1 MLKWYQCYVIGRF
14 CDLFCL
20 LHCRNWKSMALMSV
34 CNCVI
39 SVKKCFLSP
48 NNGFLRFCQG
58 KTQIPIKNDIL
69 NSTNRIT
76 TVLCQKC
83 LAQQAHIIRAS
94 TLHPSSTILL
104 LSYIFLCEQKKKEKK
119 KKRKAGRKP
128 LDGKPEKA
136 EAEVASAWVQE
147 CQTSRRRRKKEKLQ
161 PETKYYIVIEF
172 YPNRI
177 KQWKK
182 SVR

>member
-1 MLKWYQCYVIGRF
+1 MLKWYQWYVIGRF
-14 CDLFCL
+14 CNLFCL

-58 KTQIPIKNDIL
+58 KTQIPIKNYIL

-83 LAQQAHIIRAS
+83 LTQQAHIIRAS

-104 LSYIFLCEQKKKEKK
+104 LGAILHFLVWTEEENIVVCAP
-119 KKRKAGRKP
+119 R
-128 LDGKPEKA
+128 L
-136 EAEVASAWVQE
+136 S
-147 CQTSRRRRKKEKLQ
+147 L
-161 PETKYYIVIEF
+161 IVIPVIE
-172 YPNRI
+172 
-177 KQWKK
+177 
-182 SVR
+182 SA

>member
-1 MLKWYQCYVIGRF
+1 MLKWYQWYVIGRF
-14 CDLFCL
+14 CNLFCL

-58 KTQIPIKNDIL
+58 KTQIPIKNYIL

-83 LAQQAHIIRAS
+83 LTQQAHIIRAS

-104 LSYIFLCEQKKKEKK
+104 LSYIFLCEQILTEDNLWILKFKIWFENSYI
-119 KKRKAGRKP
+119 
-128 LDGKPEKA
+128 LYQ
-136 EAEVASAWVQE
+136 VAM
-147 CQTSRRRRKKEKLQ
+147 
-161 PETKYYIVIEF
+161 YY
-172 YPNRI
+172 
-177 KQWKK
+177 
-182 SVR
+182 

>member
-1 MLKWYQCYVIGRF
+1 MLSY
-14 CDLFCL
+14 
-20 LHCRNWKSMALMSV
+20 LHKNTQQWQSQTYGILICAKMISMICNRSILYFVLSV
-34 CNCVI
+34 TLQKLKIYGTNECVQLCII

-58 KTQIPIKNDIL
+58 KTQVPINNYIL

-104 LSYIFLCEQKKKEKK
+104 LSYIFLCEQIL
-119 KKRKAGRKP
+119 RKM
-128 LDGKPEKA
+128 
-136 EAEVASAWVQE
+136 
-147 CQTSRRRRKKEKLQ
+147 
-161 PETKYYIVIEF
+161 
-172 YPNRI
+172 
-177 KQWKK
+177 
-182 SVR
+182 

>member
-1 MLKWYQCYVIGRF
+1 MLKWYQWYVIGRF
-14 CDLFCL
+14 CNLFCL

-58 KTQIPIKNDIL
+58 KTQIPIKNYIL

-104 LSYIFLCEQKKKEKK
+104 LSYIFLCEQN
-119 KKRKAGRKP
+119 
-128 LDGKPEKA
+128 
-136 EAEVASAWVQE
+136 
-147 CQTSRRRRKKEKLQ
+147 
-161 PETKYYIVIEF
+161 IVCSSSSDVCDLVISQWLKVHIEL
-172 YPNRI
+172 I
-177 KQWKK
+177 L
-182 SVR
+182 VM

>member
-1 MLKWYQCYVIGRF
+1 
-14 CDLFCL
+14 
-20 LHCRNWKSMALMSV
+20 MSV

-58 KTQIPIKNDIL
+58 KTQIPIKNYIL

-104 LSYIFLCEQKKKEKK
+104 LSYIFLCEQKNNNNNTII
-119 KKRKAGRKP
+119 P
-128 LDGKPEKA
+128 
-136 EAEVASAWVQE
+136 VQL
-147 CQTSRRRRKKEKLQ
+147 SSIKIVHL
-161 PETKYYIVIEF
+161 YYII
-172 YPNRI
+172 I
-177 KQWKK
+177 GKK
-182 SVR
+182 YCCVVKTTTGGLQYTLPRNI

>member
-1 MLKWYQCYVIGRF
+1 MLKWYQWYVIGRF
-14 CDLFCL
+14 CNLFCL

-58 KTQIPIKNDIL
+58 KTQIPIKNYIL

-83 LAQQAHIIRAS
+83 LTQQAHIIRAS

-104 LSYIFLCEQKKKEKK
+104 LSYIFLCVN
-119 KKRKAGRKP
+119 RRFGP
-128 LDGKPEKA
+128 
-136 EAEVASAWVQE
+136 
-147 CQTSRRRRKKEKLQ
+147 SRFYNMHGTPFVTQ
-161 PETKYYIVIEF
+161 WGPIDIVDWCHAHSMGYIADTHNFTIPTLNLHF
-172 YPNRI
+172 SL
-177 KQWKK
+177 K
-182 SVR
+182 

>member
-1 MLKWYQCYVIGRF
+1 
-14 CDLFCL
+14 
-20 LHCRNWKSMALMSV
+20 MSV

-58 KTQIPIKNDIL
+58 KTQIPIKNYIL

-83 LAQQAHIIRAS
+83 LTQQAHIIRAS

-104 LSYIFLCEQKKKEKK
+104 LSYIFLCEQKKSEKK
-119 KKRKAGRKP
+119 GGQDKKI
-128 LDGKPEKA
+128 
-136 EAEVASAWVQE
+136 
-147 CQTSRRRRKKEKLQ
+147 KKCRLIDRQIDRQIKIDRERERFAYHKNIHEYSFKTIKRNYCNDVYHKNTNLTGLLQ
-161 PETKYYIVIEF
+161 LEL
-172 YPNRI
+172 
-177 KQWKK
+177 Q
-182 SVR
+182 

>member
-1 MLKWYQCYVIGRF
+1 
-14 CDLFCL
+14 
-20 LHCRNWKSMALMSV
+20 MALMSV

-58 KTQIPIKNDIL
+58 KTQIPIKNYIL

-104 LSYIFLCEQKKKEKK
+104 LSYIFLCEQKKCKK
-119 KKRKAGRKP
+119 IRMNIIYIIMMIARLMQNAKCKKNNTI
-128 LDGKPEKA
+128 LL
-136 EAEVASAWVQE
+136 
-147 CQTSRRRRKKEKLQ
+147 KK
-161 PETKYYIVIEF
+161 
-172 YPNRI
+172 
-177 KQWKK
+177 
-182 SVR
+182 

>member
-1 MLKWYQCYVIGRF
+1 MLKWYQWYVIGRF
-14 CDLFCL
+14 CNLFCL

-58 KTQIPIKNDIL
+58 KTQIPIKNYIL

-104 LSYIFLCEQKKKEKK
+104 LSYIFFLCEEEEEMFVFFVGNIDCSFNYAFIFNTLNG
-119 KKRKAGRKP
+119 KRYYH
-128 LDGKPEKA
+128 
-136 EAEVASAWVQE
+136 
-147 CQTSRRRRKKEKLQ
+147 KL
-161 PETKYYIVIEF
+161 K
-172 YPNRI
+172 N
-177 KQWKK
+177 
-182 SVR
+182 

>member
-1 MLKWYQCYVIGRF
+1 
-14 CDLFCL
+14 
-20 LHCRNWKSMALMSV
+20 MSV

-58 KTQIPIKNDIL
+58 KTQVPIKNYIL

-104 LSYIFLCEQKKKEKK
+104 LSYIFLCEQKNYFNYKQNRGKNGSFFYSPAVQKEEKGKKEKGK
-119 KKRKAGRKP
+119 EEGKKRE
-128 LDGKPEKA
+128 EKR
-136 EAEVASAWVQE
+136 EDY
-147 CQTSRRRRKKEKLQ
+147 KL
-161 PETKYYIVIEF
+161 K
-172 YPNRI
+172 
-177 KQWKK
+177 
-182 SVR
+182 

>member
-1 MLKWYQCYVIGRF
+1 MLKWYQWYVIGRF
-14 CDLFCL
+14 CNLFCL

-58 KTQIPIKNDIL
+58 KTQIPIKNYIL

-83 LAQQAHIIRAS
+83 LTQQAHIIRAS

-104 LSYIFLCEQKKKEKK
+104 LSYIFLCEQKILLSLSFGQRHKRTSQQIHQTSLKSTKIDFFQIK
-119 KKRKAGRKP
+119 PKRK
-128 LDGKPEKA
+128 
-136 EAEVASAWVQE
+136 
-147 CQTSRRRRKKEKLQ
+147 
-161 PETKYYIVIEF
+161 
-172 YPNRI
+172 
-177 KQWKK
+177 
-182 SVR
+182 

>member
-1 MLKWYQCYVIGRF
+1 MLKWYQWYVIGRF
-14 CDLFCL
+14 CNLFCL

-58 KTQIPIKNDIL
+58 KTQIPIKNYIL

-104 LSYIFLCEQKKKEKK
+104 LSYIFLCEQKKKMLVIKK
-119 KKRKAGRKP
+119 
-128 LDGKPEKA
+128 LDGHI
-136 EAEVASAWVQE
+136 SITL
-147 CQTSRRRRKKEKLQ
+147 CIF
-161 PETKYYIVIEF
+161 YYTLL
-172 YPNRI
+172 
-177 KQWKK
+177 
-182 SVR
+182 

>member
-1 MLKWYQCYVIGRF
+1 MLKWYQWYVIGRF
-14 CDLFCL
+14 CNLFCL

-58 KTQIPIKNDIL
+58 KTQIPIKNYIL

-104 LSYIFLCEQKKKEKK
+104 LSYIFLCEQKKGH
-119 KKRKAGRKP
+119 KRA
-128 LDGKPEKA
+128 
-136 EAEVASAWVQE
+136 
-147 CQTSRRRRKKEKLQ
+147 TSNKRAKQQAARRKGLEG
-161 PETKYYIVIEF
+161 TKNVTTVF
-172 YPNRI
+172 FQ
-177 KQWKK
+177 K
-182 SVR
+182 

>member
-1 MLKWYQCYVIGRF
+1 MLKWYQWYVIGRF
-14 CDLFCL
+14 CNLFCL

-58 KTQIPIKNDIL
+58 KTQIPIKNYIL

-83 LAQQAHIIRAS
+83 LTQQAHIIRAS

-104 LSYIFLCEQKKKEKK
+104 LSYIFLCEQKMNLLFCWWLL
-119 KKRKAGRKP
+119 
-128 LDGKPEKA
+128 LDDRYFLLLDFG
-136 EAEVASAWVQE
+136 SIGY
-147 CQTSRRRRKKEKLQ
+147 
-161 PETKYYIVIEF
+161 YYII
-172 YPNRI
+172 YLINIDGWCRM
-177 KQWKK
+177 
-182 SVR
+182 

>member
-1 MLKWYQCYVIGRF
+1 
-14 CDLFCL
+14 
-20 LHCRNWKSMALMSV
+20 MALMSV

-58 KTQIPIKNDIL
+58 KTQIPIKNYIL

-104 LSYIFLCEQKKKEKK
+104 LSYIFLCEQKKHQKK
-119 KKRKAGRKP
+119 IFFFLIIILLINFWYAYRYHKCYLSTCDCYGCC
-128 LDGKPEKA
+128 
-136 EAEVASAWVQE
+136 E
-147 CQTSRRRRKKEKLQ
+147 C
-161 PETKYYIVIEF
+161 YI
-172 YPNRI
+172 
-177 KQWKK
+177 K
-182 SVR
+182 

>member
-1 MLKWYQCYVIGRF
+1 
-14 CDLFCL
+14 
-20 LHCRNWKSMALMSV
+20 MALMSV

-58 KTQIPIKNDIL
+58 KTQIPIKNYIL

-83 LAQQAHIIRAS
+83 LTQQAHIIRAS

-104 LSYIFLCEQKKKEKK
+104 LSYIFLCEQKKKKK
-119 KKRKAGRKP
+119 KWALITILSPDCKLSWFP
-128 LDGKPEKA
+128 
-136 EAEVASAWVQE
+136 AWTFVLLE
-147 CQTSRRRRKKEKLQ
+147 C
-161 PETKYYIVIEF
+161 
-172 YPNRI
+172 RI
-177 KQWKK
+177 LLGSWTA
-182 SVR
+182 

>member
-1 MLKWYQCYVIGRF
+1 
-14 CDLFCL
+14 
-20 LHCRNWKSMALMSV
+20 MSV

-58 KTQIPIKNDIL
+58 KTQVPINNYIL

-104 LSYIFLCEQKKKEKK
+104 LSYIFLCEQKNILLGITL
-119 KKRKAGRKP
+119 R
-128 LDGKPEKA
+128 
-136 EAEVASAWVQE
+136 
-147 CQTSRRRRKKEKLQ
+147 
-161 PETKYYIVIEF
+161 
-172 YPNRI
+172 
-177 KQWKK
+177 K
-182 SVR
+182 SVDLDLVDLYCPQQDYLLQAFLAFVTCCEKNKKMMKNSGGWWAPFVLKTGWQTFDRGNEIICHFYLILSSKIKNVMIKYFSNLVI

>member
-1 MLKWYQCYVIGRF
+1 MLKWYQWYVIGRF
-14 CDLFCL
+14 CNLFCL

-58 KTQIPIKNDIL
+58 KTQIPIKNYIL

-76 TVLCQKC
+76 TMLCQKC
-83 LAQQAHIIRAS
+83 VAQQAHIIRAS

-104 LSYIFLCEQKKKEKK
+104 LSYIFLCEQKNCHTG
-119 KKRKAGRKP
+119 GRLEGQKTLSSSYEP
-128 LDGKPEKA
+128 ASPGEDKIKMTTKLD
-136 EAEVASAWVQE
+136 
-147 CQTSRRRRKKEKLQ
+147 
-161 PETKYYIVIEF
+161 YYR
-172 YPNRI
+172 NAN
-177 KQWKK
+177 
-182 SVR
+182 

>member
-1 MLKWYQCYVIGRF
+1 MLKWYQWYVIGRF
-14 CDLFCL
+14 CNLFCL

-58 KTQIPIKNDIL
+58 KTQVPIKNYIL

-104 LSYIFLCEQKKKEKK
+104 LSYIFLCEQKKKWI
-119 KKRKAGRKP
+119 
-128 LDGKPEKA
+128 
-136 EAEVASAWVQE
+136 VARFLTYKGIAPSGAIPPVYSHQYLLIS
-147 CQTSRRRRKKEKLQ
+147 T
-161 PETKYYIVIEF
+161 Y
-172 YPNRI
+172 
-177 KQWKK
+177 
-182 SVR
+182 

>member
-1 MLKWYQCYVIGRF
+1 MLKWYQWYVIGRF
-14 CDLFCL
+14 CNLFCL

-39 SVKKCFLSP
+39 SVKKCFLSS

-58 KTQIPIKNDIL
+58 KTQVPIKNYIL

-83 LAQQAHIIRAS
+83 VAQQAHIIRAS

-104 LSYIFLCEQKKKEKK
+104 LSYLVHFLVWTEE
-119 KKRKAGRKP
+119 RKHER
-128 LDGKPEKA
+128 LM
-136 EAEVASAWVQE
+136 
-147 CQTSRRRRKKEKLQ
+147 
-161 PETKYYIVIEF
+161 
-172 YPNRI
+172 PNNI
-177 KQWKK
+177 NIMNLNFNF
-182 SVR
+182 

>member
-1 MLKWYQCYVIGRF
+1 
-14 CDLFCL
+14 
-20 LHCRNWKSMALMSV
+20 MALMSV

-58 KTQIPIKNDIL
+58 KTQIPIKNYIL

-83 LAQQAHIIRAS
+83 LTQQAHIIRAS

-104 LSYIFLCEQKKKEKK
+104 LSYIFLCEQKKKKLLYYQVALFIEFF
-119 KKRKAGRKP
+119 RFIGRVYSMD
-128 LDGKPEKA
+128 LIFYE
-136 EAEVASAWVQE
+136 
-147 CQTSRRRRKKEKLQ
+147 TSRNLPQ
-161 PETKYYIVIEF
+161 Y
-172 YPNRI
+172 
-177 KQWKK
+177 
-182 SVR
+182 

>member
-1 MLKWYQCYVIGRF
+1 
-14 CDLFCL
+14 
-20 LHCRNWKSMALMSV
+20 MSV

-58 KTQIPIKNDIL
+58 KTQIPIKNYIL

-83 LAQQAHIIRAS
+83 LTQQAHIIRAS

-104 LSYIFLCEQKKKEKK
+104 LSYIFLCEQKNKK
-119 KKRKAGRKP
+119 KKWA
-128 LDGKPEKA
+128 LII
-136 EAEVASAWVQE
+136 ASLLAQAQSGDII
-147 CQTSRRRRKKEKLQ
+147 CYDRTTSKL
-161 PETKYYIVIEF
+161 
-172 YPNRI
+172 
-177 KQWKK
+177 
-182 SVR
+182 S

>member
-1 MLKWYQCYVIGRF
+1 
-14 CDLFCL
+14 
-20 LHCRNWKSMALMSV
+20 MALMSV

-58 KTQIPIKNDIL
+58 KTQIPIKNYIL

-83 LAQQAHIIRAS
+83 LTQQAHIIRAS

-104 LSYIFLCEQKKKEKK
+104 LSYIFLCEQKRNQSKLAIAKGLSSFTPSRVSKTGIFWYIYEI
-119 KKRKAGRKP
+119 GNFP
-128 LDGKPEKA
+128 L
-136 EAEVASAWVQE
+136 
-147 CQTSRRRRKKEKLQ
+147 LFN
-161 PETKYYIVIEF
+161 I
-172 YPNRI
+172 
-177 KQWKK
+177 
-182 SVR
+182 

>member
-1 MLKWYQCYVIGRF
+1 MLKWYQWYVIGRF
-14 CDLFCL
+14 CNLFCL

-58 KTQIPIKNDIL
+58 KTQVPIKNYIL

-104 LSYIFLCEQKKKEKK
+104 LSYIFLCEQKISIAVSL
-119 KKRKAGRKP
+119 RYLRQNQCIWITI
-128 LDGKPEKA
+128 D
-136 EAEVASAWVQE
+136 QDN
-147 CQTSRRRRKKEKLQ
+147 TSYTTSIQISNSLFPWFDDRLHAQ
-161 PETKYYIVIEF
+161 LSIYLAL
-172 YPNRI
+172 
-177 KQWKK
+177 
-182 SVR
+182 

>member
-1 MLKWYQCYVIGRF
+1 
-14 CDLFCL
+14 
-20 LHCRNWKSMALMSV
+20 MALMSV

-58 KTQIPIKNDIL
+58 KTQIPIKNYIL

-104 LSYIFLCEQKKKEKK
+104 LSYIFLCEQKIRAVAWDRSSTGFYRTIHTSSSCFVTISLFYLS
-119 KKRKAGRKP
+119 KR
-128 LDGKPEKA
+128 
-136 EAEVASAWVQE
+136 
-147 CQTSRRRRKKEKLQ
+147 SRIC
-161 PETKYYIVIEF
+161 T
-172 YPNRI
+172 
-177 KQWKK
+177 
-182 SVR
+182 

>member
-1 MLKWYQCYVIGRF
+1 MLKWYQWYVIGRF
-14 CDLFCL
+14 CNLFCL

-58 KTQIPIKNDIL
+58 KTQVPIKNYIL
-69 NSTNRIT
+69 NSTNRIS

-104 LSYIFLCEQKKKEKK
+104 LSYIFLCEQKTRAVLPTQETTAVLFAYTNATLLLKWSKE
-119 KKRKAGRKP
+119 RS
-128 LDGKPEKA
+128 D
-136 EAEVASAWVQE
+136 V
-147 CQTSRRRRKKEKLQ
+147 
-161 PETKYYIVIEF
+161 
-172 YPNRI
+172 
-177 KQWKK
+177 
-182 SVR
+182 

>member
-1 MLKWYQCYVIGRF
+1 MLKWYQWYVIGRF
-14 CDLFCL
+14 CNLFCL

-104 LSYIFLCEQKKKEKK
+104 LSYIFLCEEKNSSSSYYYYSHLLHFSLFIIIIKLFEKQK
-119 KKRKAGRKP
+119 
-128 LDGKPEKA
+128 
-136 EAEVASAWVQE
+136 
-147 CQTSRRRRKKEKLQ
+147 
-161 PETKYYIVIEF
+161 
-172 YPNRI
+172 
-177 KQWKK
+177 
-182 SVR
+182 

>member
-1 MLKWYQCYVIGRF
+1 MIFVFSLPYDEIVFILCCLTCIKIHSHGNHRHTICKFVLKWYQWYVIGRF
-14 CDLFCL
+14 CNLFCL

-39 SVKKCFLSP
+39 SVKKCFLSS

-58 KTQIPIKNDIL
+58 KTQVPIKNYIL

-83 LAQQAHIIRAS
+83 IAQQAHIIRAS

-104 LSYIFLCEQKKKEKK
+104 LSYIFLCEQIL
-119 KKRKAGRKP
+119 RKM
-128 LDGKPEKA
+128 
-136 EAEVASAWVQE
+136 
-147 CQTSRRRRKKEKLQ
+147 
-161 PETKYYIVIEF
+161 
-172 YPNRI
+172 
-177 KQWKK
+177 
-182 SVR
+182 

>member
-1 MLKWYQCYVIGRF
+1 
-14 CDLFCL
+14 
-20 LHCRNWKSMALMSV
+20 MSV

-58 KTQIPIKNDIL
+58 KTQIPIKNYIL

-83 LAQQAHIIRAS
+83 LTQQAHIIRAS

-104 LSYIFLCEQKKKEKK
+104 LSYIFLCEQNIIIYHHRFTYYLTKMYLLIMETTEKK
-119 KKRKAGRKP
+119 R
-128 LDGKPEKA
+128 
-136 EAEVASAWVQE
+136 
-147 CQTSRRRRKKEKLQ
+147 T
-161 PETKYYIVIEF
+161 
-172 YPNRI
+172 NI
-177 KQWKK
+177 KNIKNNHH
-182 SVR
+182 SI

>member
-1 MLKWYQCYVIGRF
+1 MLKWYQWYVIGRF
-14 CDLFCL
+14 CNLFCL

-58 KTQIPIKNDIL
+58 KTQIPIKNYIL

-83 LAQQAHIIRAS
+83 LTQQAHIIRAS

-104 LSYIFLCEQKKKEKK
+104 LSYIFFGKTQFSTGRLGLMLCVCNKNNV
-119 KKRKAGRKP
+119 P
-128 LDGKPEKA
+128 L
-136 EAEVASAWVQE
+136 VL
-147 CQTSRRRRKKEKLQ
+147 CL
-161 PETKYYIVIEF
+161 Y
-172 YPNRI
+172 
-177 KQWKK
+177 
-182 SVR
+182 

>member
-1 MLKWYQCYVIGRF
+1 MLKWYQWYVIGRF
-14 CDLFCL
+14 CNLFCL

-58 KTQIPIKNDIL
+58 KTQIPIKNYIL

-83 LAQQAHIIRAS
+83 LTQQAHIIRAS

-104 LSYIFLCEQKKKEKK
+104 LSYIFLCEQKKKIPRSSIVVCSPRLSDCDPSGDWKCIELMYNFFSLISPYTKFTLYLLAK
-119 KKRKAGRKP
+119 YNIF
-128 LDGKPEKA
+128 D
-136 EAEVASAWVQE
+136 VA
-147 CQTSRRRRKKEKLQ
+147 L
-161 PETKYYIVIEF
+161 
-172 YPNRI
+172 
-177 KQWKK
+177 
-182 SVR
+182 

>member
-1 MLKWYQCYVIGRF
+1 MLKWYQWYVIGRF
-14 CDLFCL
+14 CNLFCL

-58 KTQIPIKNDIL
+58 KTQVPIKNYIL

-104 LSYIFLCEQKKKEKK
+104 LSYIFLCEQKNVRKWNYLWAIKKHHFFCRNLYTNKYKLIYKHKFFLKKMGKLEK
-119 KKRKAGRKP
+119 
-128 LDGKPEKA
+128 
-136 EAEVASAWVQE
+136 
-147 CQTSRRRRKKEKLQ
+147 
-161 PETKYYIVIEF
+161 ET
-172 YPNRI
+172 
-177 KQWKK
+177 
-182 SVR
+182 

>member
-1 MLKWYQCYVIGRF
+1 MLKWYQWYVIGRF
-14 CDLFCL
+14 CNLFCL

-58 KTQIPIKNDIL
+58 KTQIPIKNYIL

-104 LSYIFLCEQKKKEKK
+104 LSYIFLCEQKPDVWLGLFLPFSILGIIQNYYKQ
-119 KKRKAGRKP
+119 G
-128 LDGKPEKA
+128 
-136 EAEVASAWVQE
+136 
-147 CQTSRRRRKKEKLQ
+147 CQWILE
-161 PETKYYIVIEF
+161 
-172 YPNRI
+172 YPTMP
-177 KQWKK
+177 
-182 SVR
+182 

>member
-1 MLKWYQCYVIGRF
+1 MLKWYQWYVIGRF
-14 CDLFCL
+14 CNLFCL

-58 KTQIPIKNDIL
+58 KTQIPIKNYIL

-104 LSYIFLCEQKKKEKK
+104 LSYIFLCEQKKSRTALLYLREESVWSLKVADDSTTV
-119 KKRKAGRKP
+119 KRWGSSITT
-128 LDGKPEKA
+128 
-136 EAEVASAWVQE
+136 SA
-147 CQTSRRRRKKEKLQ
+147 
-161 PETKYYIVIEF
+161 TKV
-172 YPNRI
+172 
-177 KQWKK
+177 
-182 SVR
+182 

>member
-1 MLKWYQCYVIGRF
+1 
-14 CDLFCL
+14 
-20 LHCRNWKSMALMSV
+20 MSV

-58 KTQIPIKNDIL
+58 KTQIPIKNYIL

-83 LAQQAHIIRAS
+83 LTQQAHIIRAS

-104 LSYIFLCEQKKKEKK
+104 LSYIFLCEQKMLPEI
-119 KKRKAGRKP
+119 P
-128 LDGKPEKA
+128 LKHEM
-136 EAEVASAWVQE
+136 
-147 CQTSRRRRKKEKLQ
+147 KLLKFEHNKLKNTQ
-161 PETKYYIVIEF
+161 VDDKTYYNIIHL
-172 YPNRI
+172 
-177 KQWKK
+177 KT
-182 SVR
+182 

>member
-1 MLKWYQCYVIGRF
+1 MLKWYQRYVIGRF
-14 CDLFCL
+14 CNLFCL

-48 NNGFLRFCQG
+48 KNGFLRFCQG

-104 LSYIFLCEQKKKEKK
+104 LSYIFLCEQKLSHLFGKNIMLNII
-119 KKRKAGRKP
+119 P
-128 LDGKPEKA
+128 LYRHGIPLF
-136 EAEVASAWVQE
+136 
-147 CQTSRRRRKKEKLQ
+147 QTRFS
-161 PETKYYIVIEF
+161 YIDTE
-172 YPNRI
+172 YL
-177 KQWKK
+177 K
-182 SVR
+182 

>member
-1 MLKWYQCYVIGRF
+1 
-14 CDLFCL
+14 
-20 LHCRNWKSMALMSV
+20 MALMSV

-58 KTQIPIKNDIL
+58 KTQIPIKNYIL

-104 LSYIFLCEQKKKEKK
+104 LSYIFLCEQKIRAVAWDRSSTGFYRTIHTSSSFFVTISLFYLS
-119 KKRKAGRKP
+119 KR
-128 LDGKPEKA
+128 
-136 EAEVASAWVQE
+136 
-147 CQTSRRRRKKEKLQ
+147 SRIC
-161 PETKYYIVIEF
+161 T
-172 YPNRI
+172 
-177 KQWKK
+177 
-182 SVR
+182 